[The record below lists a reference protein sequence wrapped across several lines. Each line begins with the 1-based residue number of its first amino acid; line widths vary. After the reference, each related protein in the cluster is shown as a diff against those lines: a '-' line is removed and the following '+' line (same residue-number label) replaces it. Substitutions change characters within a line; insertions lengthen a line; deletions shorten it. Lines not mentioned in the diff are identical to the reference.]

1 MKDDCGSDQGQSS
14 RRGLLNQWW
23 ESAASNMGWIYRSR
37 TQSQGE
43 GQLVAGSE
51 FPHSAPTGKKQYICF
66 LIWKRST
73 GYVAGRFLVC
83 VPFKSRLSPVGAAAD
98 GGAAS

>member
-23 ESAASNMGWIYRSR
+23 KSAASNMGWIYRSR
-37 TQSQGE
+37 IQSQGD
-43 GQLVAGSE
+43 GQLAAGSGL
-51 FPHSAPTGKKQYICF
+51 PHSAPTVKKQCVYCICDF
-66 LIWKRST
+66 KRST
-73 GYVAGRFLVC
+73 ASVAGRFLVC
-83 VPFKSRLSPVGAAAD
+83 VPFKSSPVGAAAD

>member
-14 RRGLLNQWW
+14 RRGLLNQRW
-23 ESAASNMGWIYRSR
+23 ESAASSMGWIYRSR

-43 GQLVAGSE
+43 GQLLAGSE
-51 FPHSAPTGKKQYICF
+51 FPHLALTGKKQYIYF
-66 LIWKRST
+66 LILNAALVMWQ
-73 GYVAGRFLVC
+73 GRFLVC
-83 VPFKSRLSPVGAAAD
+83 VPFKSRLGPVGAAAD